1 MQPPDPPNPSR
12 TSEPP
17 IDPSTLLAEVSRI
30 AVEAGVR
37 ILEVYQRDFEVQ
49 TKADSSPLTEADLA
63 AHRHITARLKSLTPQ
78 LPVLSEEAADAFPH
92 ELRRDWGR
100 FWLVDP
106 LDGTKEFVKRNGEF
120 TVNIALV
127 DEGAVVLGVVHAPV
141 LGLTYAAA
149 AGAGAWRSRGGE
161 EPEAIRVRAVA
172 PAADEPMRVVASR
185 SHAGPE
191 TQRFLD
197 VLGRDR
203 RLEVVSQGS
212 ALKICLVADGDAQLY
227 PRLGPTMEWDTAAA
241 QCVAEQAGGF
251 LVDLSGAPLRYNKV
265 SLLNPY
271 FLVSADAPT
280 PYLELLRTA

>member
-1 MQPPDPPNPSR
+1 M
-12 TSEPP
+12 T
-17 IDPSTLLAEVSRI
+17 EVGRI
-30 AVEAGVR
+30 AGEAGDR
-37 ILEVYQRDFEVQ
+37 ILEVYRRPFEVQ

-63 AHRHITARLKSLTPQ
+63 AHRHITARLKSLTPNV
-78 LPVLSEEAADAFPH
+78 PVLSEEAADAFPY
-92 ELRRDWGR
+92 ESRRDWGR

-127 DEGAVVLGVVHAPV
+127 DGGSVVLGVVHAPV

-149 AGAGAWRSRGGE
+149 AGAGAWRSSRGG
-161 EPEAIRVRAVA
+161 EPEAIRVRALTST
-172 PAADEPMRVVASR
+172 ADGPMHVVASR

-197 VLGRDR
+197 ALGRDR
-203 RLEVVSQGS
+203 RLEVVSKGS

-241 QCVAEQAGGF
+241 QCVAEQAGGH
-251 LVDLSGAPLRYNKV
+251 LVDLSGAPLRYNKP

-271 FLVSADAPT
+271 FLVSADAPA
-280 PYLELLRTA
+280 PYLELLRNV